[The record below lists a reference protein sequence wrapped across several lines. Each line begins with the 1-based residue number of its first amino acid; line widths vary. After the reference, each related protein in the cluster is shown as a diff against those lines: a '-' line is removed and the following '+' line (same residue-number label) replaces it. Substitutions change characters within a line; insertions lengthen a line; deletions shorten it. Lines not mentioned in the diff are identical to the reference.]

1 MRREGKFVVQEGV
14 KSVDIPGFKGS
25 LVCGKYGHSSSWR
38 DSRLTELET
47 VSSRHVSQ
55 NSRYCRI
62 DNIDVPLLQGMSGQN
77 IIIRRADITDIE
89 GVASLFDSYREFY
102 GKSSD
107 LKQSIQFLSE
117 RISAKESFILVA
129 EIKGKSVGFTQ
140 LYPFFSSVQ
149 TTRLMVLNDLF
160 VVPEV
165 RRKGVAKKLMDA
177 AVKLANEEGCGGLI
191 LETTEDNVQAQSLY
205 KKLGWKEETGVRHYS
220 FDIERL

>member
-1 MRREGKFVVQEGV
+1 
-14 KSVDIPGFKGS
+14 
-25 LVCGKYGHSSSWR
+25 
-38 DSRLTELET
+38 
-47 VSSRHVSQ
+47 
-55 NSRYCRI
+55 
-62 DNIDVPLLQGMSGQN
+62 MSGQN